1 MSNSNISE
9 SIEVE
14 VEKQKESDVLPEIDP
29 GSCFVC
35 RGTGHWAR
43 EVKHLN

>member
-1 MSNSNISE
+1 MSNSSISE
-9 SIEVE
+9 TIEIE
-14 VEKQKESDVLPEIDP
+14 ADKQKGSDIPTEIDP

-43 EVKHLN
+43 EVKK